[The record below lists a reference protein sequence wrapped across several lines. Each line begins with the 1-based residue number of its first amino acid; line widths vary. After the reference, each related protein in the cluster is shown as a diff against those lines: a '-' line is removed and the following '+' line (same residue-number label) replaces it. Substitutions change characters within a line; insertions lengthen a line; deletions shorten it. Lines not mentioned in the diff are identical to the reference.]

1 MSLALAGHM
10 DMELARK
17 LLDPATKKREYV
29 CQRHVVQAAQ
39 FLLAEMAM
47 LGSRIRHFDDPSASG
62 RTAYVAFVDIPQS
75 IVHNLNYAS
84 DEAVVKTRDVGHFLN
99 DTLRRYYAT
108 KLWPVTD
115 QVDVEESPCGESK
128 HDAGEEAHDSKVSEE
143 ELTDSPEEDSGEN
156 ADDPDFNID
165 DESESDSP
173 IASCLGETD
182 EDVSNQYFLVKG
194 VKLLELFQF
203 CPRCGNRLLGARL
216 KAVGTAAVVKFACEK
231 CRNKDKMWES
241 QERTVSSSRE
251 RMHKGNVEAVVSAVT
266 TGLRYQELADWAQ
279 QTNLSIFS
287 KTFFFKVFAW
297 TRAAIERVYL
307 SQQNHVL
314 ETVKDAY
321 EETGGLHL
329 IVDGNVDSREHSELI
344 GKVML
349 VEARTELVLHTEAL
363 HLPEIGGTTTRLE
376 IEGLRRLMAWTQA
389 RGLHVGS
396 VTTDRSKALRAA
408 LREMEPEI
416 GDISHY
422 YYGKRLVKWLD
433 RELRKAAKLD
443 GCGGIGPWIEKLKT
457 HLLSVIKHGAV
468 DETNVQAA
476 FNTCLMHVQDVHQWP
491 MDVLTGPYTRCAHE
505 SLEEPLPNVL
515 NVDSKEYEELRK
527 VVLTK
532 SFQRDLLR
540 ASPFEGTS
548 INEAKNTKT
557 MSVSFREFFFEY
569 FCGVVV
575 RRFLILM

>member
-39 FLLAEMAM
+39 FILAEMAM

-62 RTAYVAFVDIPQS
+62 RTAYVAFVDIPPS

-84 DEAVVKTRDVGHFLN
+84 EEAVVKIRDVGHFLN
-99 DTLRRYYAT
+99 DALKRYYAT
-108 KLWPVTD
+108 NLWPVTD
-115 QVDVEESPCGESK
+115 QVDVEESQCGESEYDAGEAPDFK
-128 HDAGEEAHDSKVSEE
+128 HDVGEEAHDFKVSEDE
-143 ELTDSPEEDSGEN
+143 HTESPEEDPGESP
-156 ADDPDFNID
+156 DDPDFNIK
-165 DESESDSP
+165 DELACGSST
-173 IASCLGETD
+173 ASCLGETD

-203 CPRCGNRLLGARL
+203 CPRCGNKLLGARL
-216 KAVGTAAVVKFACEK
+216 KAVGTAAVVKFVCEG
-231 CRNKDKMWES
+231 CSIKDVEMWES

-251 RMHKGNVEAVVSAVT
+251 RMYKGNVETAVSAVT
-266 TGLRYQELADWAQ
+266 TGLRYQELAEWAQ

-297 TRAAIERVYL
+297 ARAAIERVYL

-314 ETVKDAY
+314 ETVKGAY
-321 EETGGLHL
+321 EESGGLHL

-416 GDISHY
+416 GDITHY

-433 RELRKAAKLD
+433 RELKKAAKLD

-457 HLLSVIKHGAV
+457 HLMNVIKHGAV
-468 DETNVQAA
+468 DGTDVKAA
-476 FNTCLMHVQDVHQWP
+476 FNTCLMHVRDVHQWP
-491 MDVLTGPYTRCAHE
+491 MVHLFVTT
-505 SLEEPLPNVL
+505 
-515 NVDSKEYEELRK
+515 
-527 VVLTK
+527 
-532 SFQRDLLR
+532 Q
-540 ASPFEGTS
+540 
-548 INEAKNTKT
+548 
-557 MSVSFREFFFEY
+557 Y
-569 FCGVVV
+569 FSA
-575 RRFLILM
+575 L